1 MNQNISFACMGPGI
15 FVKMVGVAV
24 SAISVALEVCMGFHV
39 SYKNIVIKH
48 DFLRIKSVAP

>member
-1 MNQNISFACMGPGI
+1 MGPGI

-39 SYKNIVIKH
+39 TYNNIVIKH